1 MCSNVSHCEFN
12 WIALFICHVIFFF
25 LSLVAA
31 INVKSHVVLK
41 PYRVKKHCVRF
52 NFLSRD
58 AYINE
63 FSVTPKSIL
72 RHMRE
77 QFFKFMFKAIGKAAN
92 EKYST

>member
-1 MCSNVSHCEFN
+1 MNVNDHMVT
-12 WIALFICHVIFFF
+12 WTYFIHLPIRLHVT
-25 LSLVAA
+25 A

-52 NFLSRD
+52 NFLPRD

-77 QFFKFMFKAIGKAAN
+77 HFFKSMFKAIGKAAN